1 MSAPTMFGPVGH
13 FLIGHLDDL
22 NSSLASL
29 GHQIPAHVAG
39 AVGRAA
45 AEAVRQGVTFLLRA
59 PRKCA
64 EEEHL
69 PYRRDDH
76 TRKDPDD
83 SDRFDY
89 WREPGESSWAQTRQH
104 WQTDNDNQLDDD
116 YLAQEPDSSVVKDW
130 RPALAAGC
138 RLLAWWTGR
147 LARPGAVKL
156 ALGVG
161 LTTALAIYLAGP
173 CPGPGPVL
181 VLTDALTL
189 VAFCIGLTVS

>member
-1 MSAPTMFGPVGH
+1 MSPPTMFGPVGH
-13 FLIGHLDDL
+13 FLIGHLNGL

-29 GHQIPAHVAG
+29 GRQIPASVAG

-45 AEAVRQGVTFLLRA
+45 AEAVRQGVTFLFRA
-59 PRKCA
+59 PRECA
-64 EEEHL
+64 EEAPL

-76 TRKDPDD
+76 SLQAMDESARMDD
-83 SDRFDY
+83 
-89 WREPGESSWAQTRQH
+89 WREPGESCWGNTRQR

-130 RPALAAGC
+130 RLALAAGC

-147 LARPGAVKL
+147 LARPGAAKL

-173 CPGPGPVL
+173 GPGPGPML
-181 VLTDALTL
+181 VLTDALAL
-189 VAFCIGLTVS
+189 VAFCIGLTVR